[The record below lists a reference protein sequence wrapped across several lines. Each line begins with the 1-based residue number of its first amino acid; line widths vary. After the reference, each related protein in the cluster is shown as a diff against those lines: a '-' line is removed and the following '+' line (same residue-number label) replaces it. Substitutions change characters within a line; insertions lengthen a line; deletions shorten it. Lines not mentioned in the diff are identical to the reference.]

1 VNPAGTLEG
10 LAIAQA
16 MRDSPWLYPA
26 VEIAH
31 ILGFTVL
38 VGATFM
44 FDLRVL
50 GLSRQISVRALSRH
64 LLPWSMGALLVIVPT
79 GLMMFAAHAED
90 LLDNGA
96 FELKMA
102 LLLAAGMNAA
112 MFRTG
117 PYQTVKSWDTNATAP
132 LLARASV
139 ALSIALWIG
148 VISCGR
154 MIAYL

>member
-1 VNPAGTLEG
+1 LNPTDTLEG

-79 GLMMFAAHAED
+79 GLMMFAAHAD
-90 LLDNGA
+90 DFLDNGA

>member
-1 VNPAGTLEG
+1 LNPTDTLEG

-26 VEIAH
+26 IEIAH

-79 GLMMFAAHAED
+79 GLMMFAAHAD
-90 LLDNGA
+90 DFLDNGA

-132 LLARASV
+132 FLARASV

>member
-1 VNPAGTLEG
+1 LNPADTIEG

-16 MRDSPWLYPA
+16 MRDWPLLYA
-26 VEIAH
+26 AAEIAH
-31 ILGFTVL
+31 TVGFVVL

-64 LLPWSMGALLVIVPT
+64 LLPWSLGALFVIVPT
-79 GLMMFAAHAED
+79 GLMMFAAHADD
-90 LLDNGA
+90 LLDNGP
-96 FELKMA
+96 FKLKMA
-102 LLLAAGMNAA
+102 LLFAAGMNAA

-139 ALSIALWIG
+139 ALSMALWIG

-154 MIAYL
+154 LIAYF

>member
-1 VNPAGTLEG
+1 MNPTDTLEG

-79 GLMMFAAHAED
+79 GLMMFAAHAD
-90 LLDNGA
+90 DFLDNGA

>member
-1 VNPAGTLEG
+1 MNPADTLEG

>member
-26 VEIAH
+26 VEITH

-139 ALSIALWIG
+139 ALSITLWIG

>member
-1 VNPAGTLEG
+1 VNPSDAIEG

-26 VEIAH
+26 AEIVH

-50 GLSRQISVRALSRH
+50 GLSKAIPVRALSRH
-64 LLPWSMGALLVIVPT
+64 LLPWSMGSLFAIVPT
-79 GLMMFAAHAED
+79 GLMMFAAHAD
-90 LLDNGA
+90 DFLDNGA
-96 FELKMA
+96 FKLKMA
-102 LLLAAGMNAA
+102 LLFAAGMNAA

-117 PYQTVKSWDTNATAP
+117 PYQGVKSWDTNAKAP
-132 LLARASV
+132 LLARLSV

-154 MIAYL
+154 LIGYV